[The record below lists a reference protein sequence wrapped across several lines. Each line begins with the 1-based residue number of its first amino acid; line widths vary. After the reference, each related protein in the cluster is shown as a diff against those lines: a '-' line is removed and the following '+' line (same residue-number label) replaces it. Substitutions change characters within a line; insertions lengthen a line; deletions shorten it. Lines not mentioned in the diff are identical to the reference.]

1 MTLKDFILP
10 DQDGQMHTLS
20 DYQGKWVILY
30 FYPKDD
36 TTGCTKEACSFRD
49 NLSSLASKNVVVLG
63 VSADSPKSHREFIK
77 KYNLNFLLLS
87 DESKEVIKQYN
98 AWGKKIV
105 YGKEI
110 IGILRKTYLINPEG
124 QIVKFYEKVNPDNHE
139 HTNEIMN
146 DLSTLQK

>member
-1 MTLKDFILP
+1 
-10 DQDGQMHTLS
+10 
-20 DYQGKWVILY
+20 
-30 FYPKDD
+30 
-36 TTGCTKEACSFRD
+36 
-49 NLSSLASKNVVVLG
+49 
-63 VSADSPKSHREFIK
+63 
-77 KYNLNFLLLS
+77 LLS

>member
-36 TTGCTKEACSFRD
+36 TTGCTKEACS
-49 NLSSLASKNVVVLG
+49 
-63 VSADSPKSHREFIK
+63 FIK